1 MKANGTFTVKKW
13 DERSDQ
19 EISSDT
25 KTTKASVEYVFTGEA
40 EGLESVEYL
49 MFYKHFDSKN
59 QHNSSSIFVGLL
71 RFSGKLSGKEGSF
84 FVEERGTFENGMI
97 NSKFNIITGS
107 GLGELQQ
114 ISGTGFCLTNQDG
127 SRFEFEY
134 NL

>member
-1 MKANGTFTVKKW
+1 MC
-13 DERSDQ
+13 
-19 EISSDT
+19 
-25 KTTKASVEYVFTGEA
+25 FTGEA

-84 FVEERGTFENGMI
+84 FVEERGTFENGVV
-97 NSKFNIITGS
+97 NSTFNIITGS

-114 ISGTGFCLTNQDG
+114 ISGTGFCLANQDG

>member
-1 MKANGTFTVKKW
+1 M
-13 DERSDQ
+13 
-19 EISSDT
+19 
-25 KTTKASVEYVFTGEA
+25 
-40 EGLESVEYL
+40 ESVEYL

-59 QHNSSSIFVGLL
+59 QHNSSSVFVGLL

-84 FVEERGTFENGMI
+84 FIERTFENGVV
-97 NSKFNIITGS
+97 NSTFNIITGS
-107 GLGELQQ
+107 ELGELQQ

>member
-1 MKANGTFTVKKW
+1 M
-13 DERSDQ
+13 
-19 EISSDT
+19 
-25 KTTKASVEYVFTGEA
+25 
-40 EGLESVEYL
+40 ESVEYL

-59 QHNSSSIFVGLL
+59 QHNSSS
-71 RFSGKLSGKEGSF
+71 GKEGSF
-84 FVEERGTFENGMI
+84 FVEERGTFENGVV
-97 NSKFNIITGS
+97 NSTFNIITGS